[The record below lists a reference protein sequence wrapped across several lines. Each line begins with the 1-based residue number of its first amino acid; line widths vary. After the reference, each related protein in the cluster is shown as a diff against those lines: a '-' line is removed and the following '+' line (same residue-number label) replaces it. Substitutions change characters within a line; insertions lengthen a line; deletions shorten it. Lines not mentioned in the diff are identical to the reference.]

1 MAYPDFFTAAH
12 LPPGSYMAAGH
23 PDMLS
28 DEEEKMRRRL
38 SSVGFSLTMSGI
50 ASIILGII
58 TVLITKW
65 YISFVILLGTP
76 WWTGLFSTVAGMLA
90 LAVRTSSQSS
100 LSIGCLVMNVIN
112 GLACIPAIILYA
124 LTVNFYNCYGFF
136 CFFFSWASVLSAL
149 MVLLLLNCIFSL
161 ALSVVVAMVNC
172 KRLRCCT
179 TEAAQTMII
188 VQAAPP
194 DLQLGFSS
202 SYPRNEQ
209 PAAYS
214 ASTTTIYNVPI

>member
-1 MAYPDFFTAAH
+1 
-12 LPPGSYMAAGH
+12 MAAQRI
-23 PDMLS
+23 PPRKRSPYPPLNLFTKIWPTLISSLLPIFRLVATWPRDIRTCYPM
-28 DEEEKMRRRL
+28 KRRRCGEDCRAWGRL
-38 SSVGFSLTMSGI
+38 RL
-50 ASIILGII
+50 
-58 TVLITKW
+58 K
-65 YISFVILLGTP
+65 
-76 WWTGLFSTVAGMLA
+76 STVAGMLA

>member
-1 MAYPDFFTAAH
+1 MSSPEPLSIAEGQQNNGSPADSPEKKEPLPTTEPIYQNMAYPDFFTAAH

-38 SSVGFSLTMSGI
+38 SSVG
-50 ASIILGII
+50 
-58 TVLITKW
+58 
-65 YISFVILLGTP
+65 
-76 WWTGLFSTVAGMLA
+76 STVAGMLA